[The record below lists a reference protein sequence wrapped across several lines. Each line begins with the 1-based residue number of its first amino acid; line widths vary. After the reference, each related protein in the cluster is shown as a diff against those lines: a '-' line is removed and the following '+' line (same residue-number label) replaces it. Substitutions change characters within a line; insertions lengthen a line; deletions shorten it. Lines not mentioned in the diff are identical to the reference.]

1 MVGVFDLIKLKL
13 VVKMI
18 KDLGRKCVIV
28 LYGVNGMDEVI
39 LFGDNLIYELIEDG
53 EIKNYILN
61 VIDYGLKYVLN
72 SDFKGGLFEENLV
85 IFFNILNGK
94 DQLSWC
100 DVVLLNVGLSFYVVE
115 KVDIIVEGIE
125 FVIILIDNGEVLKK
139 YY

>member
-1 MVGVFDLIKLKL
+1 MVGVFDFIKLKL

-94 DQLSWC
+94 D
-100 DVVLLNVGLSFYVVE
+100 
-115 KVDIIVEGIE
+115 
-125 FVIILIDNGEVLKK
+125 
-139 YY
+139 